1 MDTTINLIRKIASN
15 DDDQNVFI
23 LAKDIGSIQI
33 FKNNRDFTYIQHL
46 YLKYLSFYYNLYS
59 DIAIGDV
66 DEIVM
71 KNFLYQDAYM
81 MYKNFTDRHKFSNK
95 REKGDS
101 NVESDV
107 KSTPSS
113 QWIFKQPN
121 KVK

>member
-1 MDTTINLIRKIASN
+1 MDNTINLIRKIASN

-81 MYKNFTDRHKFSNK
+81 MYKNFTDRNKFKKQSENYNQ
-95 REKGDS
+95 EKQ
-101 NVESDV
+101 EQT
-107 KSTPSS
+107 KPTS
-113 QWIFKQPN
+113 QWIFKQPG